1 VKPMNCPGHTQI
13 FAMERRSYRDLPI
26 RYADFARLHRYE
38 RSGVTH
44 GLVRV
49 RSFAQDDAHL
59 FVTPD
64 QIEPEIDRELRLI
77 KEIYDIFDFKDVR
90 IALSTRPEKRL
101 GTDEIWDNAERGLEN
116 ALKKNGVDYHI
127 NPGEGAFY
135 GPKLEF
141 QVTDAIG
148 RPWQLG
154 TIQLDYALPER
165 FKLSYIGADNGE
177 HQPVMIHRAIL
188 GSLERFIGIIIEH
201 FAGAFPV
208 WLAPV
213 QASVLPLSEKFLD
226 YGRETSAKLR
236 AAGLRIETDES
247 NEKLGAKI
255 RDAQLRKIPYMLVVG
270 EKEVAAGT
278 VSVRKR
284 TGGDQVSLSID
295 EFVAQARAVITA
307 RSLTL

>member
-1 VKPMNCPGHTQI
+1 MRCICVDAGTAC
-13 FAMERRSYRDLPI
+13 
-26 RYADFARLHRYE
+26 
-38 RSGVTH
+38 GV
-44 GLVRV
+44 
-49 RSFAQDDAHL
+49 SW
-59 FVTPD
+59 
-64 QIEPEIDRELRLI
+64 EEL
-77 KEIYDIFDFKDVR
+77 
-90 IALSTRPEKRL
+90 
-101 GTDEIWDNAERGLEN
+101 
-116 ALKKNGVDYHI
+116 
-127 NPGEGAFY
+127 PGEGAFY

-154 TIQLDYALPER
+154 TIQLDYAMPER
-165 FKLSYIGADNGE
+165 FQLRYIGADNGE

-201 FAGAFPV
+201 FAGAFPL

-226 YGRETSAKLR
+226 YGRETAARLR
-236 AAGLRIETDES
+236 AAGLRVETDES

-255 RDAQLRKIPYMLVVG
+255 RDAQLKKIPYMLVVG

-284 TGGDQVSLSID
+284 TGGDQPSMTVD
-295 EFVAQARAVITA
+295 EFVAEAKRGIEA

>member
-1 VKPMNCPGHTQI
+1 L
-13 FAMERRSYRDLPI
+13 ER
-26 RYADFARLHRYE
+26 
-38 RSGVTH
+38 
-44 GLVRV
+44 
-49 RSFAQDDAHL
+49 
-59 FVTPD
+59 
-64 QIEPEIDRELRLI
+64 
-77 KEIYDIFDFKDVR
+77 
-90 IALSTRPEKRL
+90 
-101 GTDEIWDNAERGLEN
+101 

-165 FKLSYIGADNGE
+165 FQLGYIGADNAE

-188 GSLERFIGIIIEH
+188 GSIERFIGIIIEH
-201 FAGAFPV
+201 FAGAFPL

-226 YGRETSAKLR
+226 YGRETAVKLS

-255 RDAQLRKIPYMLVVG
+255 RDAQLKKIPYMLVVG

-284 TGGDQVSLSID
+284 TGGEQASLPVD
-295 EFVAQARAVITA
+295 EFVAEAKRVIEA